1 MSNFF
6 IIFGLMEDG
15 SQITEFGKVF
25 IYLIV
30 GTLLVLF
37 TLLLGKLL
45 SPRKPNAIKSS
56 TYECGEV
63 AQGSSWIQF
72 NARFY
77 VIALV
82 FLLFDVEMVFIF
94 PWTTIFGAT
103 ELINADGRWGWYTLA
118 EMFIFIGIL
127 LIGLLY
133 VWKKGDLEWVKPNP
147 SQPTLPGAVP
157 LEVYE
162 NINKQNYTLRP
173 FEAVHIVKNIQQDE
187 QPAIVKPAFKP
198 KFVRKD
204 S

>member
-1 MSNFF
+1 
-6 IIFGLMEDG
+6 MEDG

-25 IYLIV
+25 IYLVV
-30 GTLLVLF
+30 GTLLVLL

-45 SPRKPNAIKSS
+45 SPKKPTSAKQS
-56 TYECGEV
+56 TYECGEI

-94 PWTTIFGAT
+94 PWTTVFGSS
-103 ELINADGRWGWYTLA
+103 ELIAADGRWGWYTLI

-127 LIGLLY
+127 LIGLVY
-133 VWKKGDLEWVKPNP
+133 VWRKGDLEWIKPSP
-147 SQPTLPGAVP
+147 KIPTLQTTIPQSI
-157 LEVYE
+157 YE
-162 NINKQNYTLRP
+162 ANNKKSYQVRP
-173 FEAVHIVKNIQQDE
+173 FSIIAIQTAEPSKVQE
-187 QPAIVKPAFKP
+187 NTTPKPVFKP
-198 KFVRKD
+198 KFIKKG

>member
-1 MSNFF
+1 
-6 IIFGLMEDG
+6 MEDG

-30 GTLLVLF
+30 GTFLVLF

-45 SPRKPNAIKSS
+45 SPRKPSSAKSS

-63 AQGSSWIQF
+63 ARGSSWVQF
-72 NARFY
+72 NSRFY

-94 PWTTIFGAT
+94 PWTTIFGAAD
-103 ELINADGRWGWYTLA
+103 LIHADGRWGWYTLA

-127 LIGLLY
+127 LVGLLY
-133 VWKKGDLEWVKPNP
+133 VWKKGDLEWIKPNP
-147 SQPTLPGAVP
+147 SLPSLPGTIP

-162 NINKQNYTLRP
+162 NINRATYKLRP
-173 FEAVHIVKNIQQDE
+173 FQATNKTEDVQSDKPSAL
-187 QPAIVKPAFKP
+187 AKPAFKP
-198 KFVRKD
+198 KFVKKD